1 MPLDPSKHQQ
11 DRRRLSRDPIAAV
24 RQDGM
29 FSREIEMKRNRG
41 EISCAEC
48 RRLKIKCDKQIPC
61 QSCQRR
67 GCASLCPNGSLATG
81 QGTRFVIAATE
92 HLHRRIARMGDRIRQ
107 LEDALALLQASIS
120 KEPHP
125 LLSENAIVIDADI
138 ADKPHESEDEV
149 TGEVSKALGTLSVSD
164 QGLSRF
170 FGSTG
175 GSDLL
180 LLDNEDSTG
189 SPSQKT
195 ESDSSKGSNFPP
207 ELQRFSYAF
216 PFTPMGPVKEIMSLI
231 RNYLPPWE
239 QASAMAESYL
249 VSAAWIFRSVTRHQ
263 LVNEMLPSIY
273 RKLPYPSDP
282 SEEYNGPHDL
292 ALLFSIFALGRTL
305 DVSLP
310 TRTAESEGEH
320 YNQLALAALCLQ
332 PVLEK
337 PSLVTIQTLH
347 IVSIYHAMLGND
359 ISGGESSMEFTWSL
373 VNLAAHLAQ
382 TIGLHRDP
390 ARWETNPKVVQRR
403 RMVFWDLFVA
413 DSWHALSTGR
423 PPTFNRDFIDC
434 SFPQEDD
441 LPTNLDPGDN
451 SSPTVRGFRFACD
464 GMAEIVARTLTATPP
479 RYSVIKELDRKI
491 GEIAFPPEALEAIRG
506 GPGVDPL
513 SIPLPASMT
522 VFIFSTIQDVMSL
535 FLHRNYFVQA
545 LVEDPDDPM
554 RTQYA
559 PSFLATVRAS
569 KNILQ
574 MVKEQLSIQRVMVC
588 RFWTIWTYTFSATV
602 VFAFVATH
610 SPRSALANDAMTE
623 LEKGCSLVA
632 DAAKENRRAARALV
646 ILKRMRE
653 KARRALE
660 TARNIHPLDLPRAA
674 DGVALGMGIIK
685 KEEID
690 DEFAVFAGR
699 TKVFRPGATSSLAP
713 QALPMM
719 MTNSSSS
726 GDSMSPD
733 EGHVGHAQVG
743 EWVERQVPYVGYD
756 PHYVPPIEPPPHPL
770 PAPHQQHL
778 QHHQHHQHPHQHQH
792 QHHQY
797 HQQQYTTY
805 APEQPQYTLEPTHSI
820 PQYMTTSYPYS
831 QRPLPPSQPPHS
843 SLSSSS
849 TSTATASSLTLH
861 GSHVL
866 APPPHHHPQHQHQHN
881 PEDLAELRNYA
892 AVALAPQTE
901 LSQLGLAANGS
912 RVSDTWMSF
921 MHQHSG
927 LLTGDSPGGQHL

>member
-1 MPLDPSKHQQ
+1 MPLDPSKHHQ
-11 DRRRLSRDPIAAV
+11 DRRRLARDPIAAV

-125 LLSENAIVIDADI
+125 LLSENAIIVDVDI

-149 TGEVSKALGTLSVSD
+149 TGEVSTALGTLSVSD

-189 SPSQKT
+189 SPSQRT
-195 ESDSSKGSNFPP
+195 ESDSSKGSNLPP

-216 PFTPMGPVKEIMSLI
+216 PFTPMGPVKDVIPLI
-231 RNYLPPWE
+231 RSFLPPWE

-249 VSAAWIFRSVTRHQ
+249 ASATWIFRSVTRHQ

-273 RKLPYPSDP
+273 RKLPYPS
-282 SEEYNGPHDL
+282 EEYNGPHDL
-292 ALLFSIFALGRTL
+292 ALLFSIFALGSAL

-337 PSLVTIQTLH
+337 PSLITIQTLH

-359 ISGGESSMEFTWSL
+359 VSGGESSMEFTWSL

-390 ARWETNPKVVQRR
+390 AQWETNPKVVQRR

-413 DSWHALSTGR
+413 DSWHSLSTGR

-434 SFPQEDD
+434 KFPQEDD
-441 LPTNLDPGDN
+441 LPATLDPGDN
-451 SSPTVRGFRFACD
+451 SSPSSWGFRFALD
-464 GMAEIVARTLTATPP
+464 GMAEIIARTLTATPP
-479 RYSVIKELDRKI
+479 RYSAIKELDRRI
-491 GEIAFPPEALEAIRG
+491 GEFCFPPEALEAIRG
-506 GPGVDPL
+506 GPNVDPL
-513 SIPLPASMT
+513 SIPLPTSMLL
-522 VFIFSTIQDVMSL
+522 FLFSTMQDVILL

-554 RTQYA
+554 RSQYA

-569 KNILQ
+569 KTILQ
-574 MVKEQLSIQRVMVC
+574 VVKEQLSIQRVMVC

-602 VFAFVATH
+602 VFAFIVTRA
-610 SPRSALANDAMTE
+610 PRTALANDAMTE
-623 LEKGCSLVA
+623 FEKGCSLVA
-632 DAAKENRRAARALV
+632 EAAKDNRRAARALL
-646 ILKRMRE
+646 ILQRMGE

-660 TARNIHPLDLPRAA
+660 AARNIHPLDLPRAA
-674 DGVALGMGIIK
+674 DSVALGMGIVK

-699 TKVFRPGATSSLAP
+699 TKVFRPGATSLPAP
-713 QALPMM
+713 QALPVM
-719 MTNSSSS
+719 MTNSSGS
-726 GDSMSPD
+726 GDGMSPD
-733 EGHVGHAQVG
+733 EAHVGHAQV
-743 EWVERQVPYVGYD
+743 
-756 PHYVPPIEPPPHPL
+756 EPPPHPL
-770 PAPHQQHL
+770 SAPHQQHP

-797 HQQQYTTY
+797 HQQQYSTY
-805 APEQPQYTLEPTHSI
+805 APEQPQYTLEATHSI
-820 PQYMTTSYPYS
+820 PQYMTTSYAYS
-831 QRPLPPSQPPHS
+831 QRPLPPPQPPHS
-843 SLSSSS
+843 SLSST
-849 TSTATASSLTLH
+849 TSTASPLGLH
-861 GSHVL
+861 GSHAP
-866 APPPHHHPQHQHQHN
+866 APPPHHHPQHQHQHH
-881 PEDLAELRNYA
+881 PEDLAELRSYA
-892 AVALAPQTE
+892 AAALAPQTE

-912 RVSDTWMSF
+912 RVNETWMSF

-927 LLTGDSPGGQHL
+927 LLNGGSPGGQHL